1 MATMTSHPHGGTPA
15 EATVSS
21 GAVERMVSITL
32 SEADYQAI
40 KNTKQDF
47 GEVAQYLMEEFARG
61 GAMVPSEKVVY
72 LSDITNIPIYGS
84 DDIVQIVENT
94 AKRNSP
100 GGQLR
105 VVTDVDSAFAP
116 ALEDLAYA
124 QGRTV
129 SEILH
134 EAVNIILT
142 NAWLYAISTDGGTI
156 PLAATQRERLESI
169 IGKAP
174 VTSDVLMEWA
184 EHTSEPRH
192 EPEPPLIVQV
202 APPKERKLSKLQ
214 KQIVEKMQGAA
225 GAIS

>member
-1 MATMTSHPHGGTPA
+1 MTTATMTSQPA
-15 EATVSS
+15 EATLTS

-32 SEADYQAI
+32 SESDYQAI

-47 GEVAQYLMEEFARG
+47 GEVAQYLVEEFARG
-61 GAMVPSEKVVY
+61 GAMVPSDKVVY
-72 LSDITNIPIYGS
+72 LSDLTNIPIYGS
-84 DDIVQIVENT
+84 DDIVEIVENT

-100 GGQLR
+100 DGILR
-105 VVTDVDSAFAP
+105 VVVDVDSAFAP
-116 ALEDLAYA
+116 GLEDLAYA

-134 EAVNIILT
+134 ETVNIVLT
-142 NAWLYAISTDGGTI
+142 NSWLYSLSTDGGTI

-184 EHTSEPRH
+184 ERASEPRR
-192 EPEPPLIVQV
+192 EPEPAPEIVQLPEKRMSKAKRLV
-202 APPKERKLSKLQ
+202 MEKLN
-214 KQIVEKMQGAA
+214 
-225 GAIS
+225 